1 MWKTGGTAN
10 RFCAL
15 LLALLVCLPV
25 FASAELPPKGPSMQD
40 LKDEARFAYERQFV
54 QDVIGRMDAGG
65 EKRKAMTIG
74 NWHLHTSGFAFY
86 MPEGYDLI
94 GRYRGV
100 TALLMEKNYPG
111 SSFLTTI
118 AVTVSQHDEK
128 LLDKMGKS
136 EVKTAYARQF
146 QHFELLK
153 YQYETVCGED
163 AIRISFLSG
172 TSPQLLSQQCIFS
185 KNGQD
190 YVVTLTVENRFQR
203 VVQGLEE
210 FERFCDS
217 LLFFEALEK
226 K

>member
-1 MWKTGGTAN
+1 
-10 RFCAL
+10 
-15 LLALLVCLPV
+15 
-25 FASAELPPKGPSMQD
+25 MQD
-40 LKDEARFAYERQFV
+40 LKEDAKFAYERQFI
-54 QDVIGRMDAGG
+54 QDVIDRMDAGG
-65 EKRKAMTIG
+65 EKRKSMTIG

-86 MPEGYDLI
+86 MPKGFDLI

-100 TALLMEKNYPG
+100 TALLMEENTAG

-128 LLDKMGKS
+128 LLDKMGKDV
-136 EVKTAYARQF
+136 VKTAYARQF
-146 QHFELLK
+146 QQFELLK

-210 FERFCDS
+210 FELFCES